1 MTGRMAPMSELE
13 KFLMGAY
20 AALLFRGY
28 RSEQEI
34 EDPILREVWRRGR
47 KVAEQYSSTGSK
59 SGGRR

>member
-1 MTGRMAPMSELE
+1 MSELE